1 VTAIYGLTHWSDRDV
16 DADADRMGTV
26 LARYGRDAHEIW
38 RGGTIALGARHTFLL
53 DEDRFVAP
61 IHARDRRYAVVAD
74 VHLTERAELE
84 RELGHSG
91 GSAAALSDAMLV
103 ADALEHWGEG
113 AFDRLY
119 GWFAIAAWDTQDQ
132 RLLLARDFIGK
143 RPLYYLRAED
153 GTLAF
158 ASMPDALHALGIV
171 PRAADEDQYLR
182 LFRRAPLSP
191 DRTPMAGISRIMPG
205 YYGVFTAQGAT
216 THAYWKPDLT
226 PLRRQ
231 TQRDYETQM
240 LTRLDAAVTA
250 TLRGAGDEIAA
261 HLSGGFDSTTVVV
274 TAARLLADTPKRI
287 VAYTAAPHH
296 TPQTYQTHHF
306 SDESALA
313 AETAAMYPNV
323 EHVVIRSD
331 APTLA
336 ALDRTVDLYPE
347 PIPNLCNMVWVDA
360 INAAVQR
367 RGIRVLLEGTMG
379 NLSISASGVAALP
392 SLARRGR
399 LLAWARLGRGL
410 VRSGWMRWPGVGW
423 NTIGPLLP
431 VSLWKRVMRARG
443 IVMPS
448 VATAIPLLPE
458 TLARVEARIAAE
470 NPTIDPAHAADLSDA
485 MRYGTDPVGANL
497 RMVAGNEDGSFFKAM
512 LAEFR
517 IDVRDPLADRR
528 LVEWALRVPVERWAW
543 GGEPRAILRGAMRGK
558 APPSVLDTRLRGY
571 QGADWPVALVAS
583 RDRLRDE
590 IDRMKMFD
598 QTAGTMDVDRLQKLV
613 DDMPPADSPL
623 WTDIAYEIAY
633 RENLLHAVALASHM
647 RRTAGSN
654 Y

>member
-1 VTAIYGLTHWSDRDV
+1 
-16 DADADRMGTV
+16 
-26 LARYGRDAHEIW
+26 LA
-38 RGGTIALGARHTFLL
+38 
-53 DEDRFVAP
+53 
-61 IHARDRRYAVVAD
+61 
-74 VHLTERAELE
+74 
-84 RELGHSG
+84 
-91 GSAAALSDAMLV
+91 
-103 ADALEHWGEG
+103 
-113 AFDRLY
+113 
-119 GWFAIAAWDTQDQ
+119 
-132 RLLLARDFIGK
+132 
-143 RPLYYLRAED
+143 
-153 GTLAF
+153 
-158 ASMPDALHALGIV
+158 
-171 PRAADEDQYLR
+171 
-182 LFRRAPLSP
+182 
-191 DRTPMAGISRIMPG
+191 
-205 YYGVFTAQGAT
+205 
-216 THAYWKPDLT
+216 
-226 PLRRQ
+226 
-231 TQRDYETQM
+231 
-240 LTRLDAAVTA
+240 
-250 TLRGAGDEIAA
+250 
-261 HLSGGFDSTTVVV
+261 
-274 TAARLLADTPKRI
+274 
-287 VAYTAAPHH
+287 
-296 TPQTYQTHHF
+296 
-306 SDESALA
+306 
-313 AETAAMYPNV
+313 
-323 EHVVIRSD
+323 
-331 APTLA
+331 
-336 ALDRTVDLYPE
+336 
-347 PIPNLCNMVWVDA
+347 
-360 INAAVQR
+360 
-367 RGIRVLLEGTMG
+367 
-379 NLSISASGVAALP
+379 
-392 SLARRGR
+392 
-399 LLAWARLGRGL
+399 
-410 VRSGWMRWPGVGW
+410 
-423 NTIGPLLP
+423 

-543 GGEPRAILRGAMRGK
+543 GGEPRAILREAMRGK

-590 IDRMKMFD
+590 IDRMKMFE